1 MTTGSR
7 IASLRRRMSMTQP
20 MLAEKMNVSRSTV
33 TSWEN
38 DRRSVSNEDLVK
50 LADYFGV
57 TTDYLLG
64 NVQVNPNEDTPKHI
78 DVEDIVDDAAM
89 LTSRNQALSDADRNA
104 IRALLATYLNSKE
117 GQDRLRE
124 FGGYD
129 ENGKKKGK

>member
-7 IASLRRRMSMTQP
+7 IASLRRRRSMTQP

-64 NVQVNPNEDTPKHI
+64 NVQANPNEDTPKHI

>member
-1 MTTGSR
+1 MTLGAR
-7 IASLRRRMSMTQP
+7 IKYLRNRKHMTQDE
-20 MLAEKMNVSRSTV
+20 LGKVLGVSKV
-33 TSWEN
+33 
-38 DRRSVSNEDLVK
+38 SVSGYENNTRQPDNSALVK
-50 LADYFGV
+50 LADYFSV

-64 NVQVNPNEDTPKHI
+64 NVQANPNEDTPKHI